1 MSLVYGL
8 YAPNAPNLIAPEVF
22 GGAGESTVKAL
33 RALDVPGRARP
44 DVILVASPHWAS
56 GNGFRVHAGAR
67 PRQLYDFSGFP
78 RSLYEVRYSPPGDPD
93 LARAIV
99 AEGQRRHLP
108 VEATEEWGLDHGAWA
123 TLLHVAPEA
132 RTPVV
137 PMSIAGLPPEEH
149 LAWGEAISAAVSK
162 TPKRV
167 AFVGTGSITHR
178 LDRLDLSSQDP
189 WSEAARVEKEI
200 VDLVVAGR
208 FTDLVNFDP
217 EKWTLVAPEGDLGP
231 LFILAGALGPR
242 FQARLVSTEQSFGSV
257 SLTTLEFLPR

>member
-56 GNGFRVHAGAR
+56 GDGFRVHAGVR
-67 PRQLYDFSGFP
+67 PRQIYDFSGFP
-78 RSLYEVRYSPPGDPD
+78 RSLYEVRYVPLGDPD

-99 AEGQRRHLP
+99 AEGRLRHLP
-108 VEATEEWGLDHGAWA
+108 VDATEEWGLDHGAWA
-123 TLLHVAPEA
+123 TLLHVAPDA

-137 PMSIAGLPPEEH
+137 PMSIAGLPLEEH
-149 LAWGEAISAAVSK
+149 LAWGEAIGAAASK

-167 AFVGTGSITHR
+167 AFVSTGSMTHR
-178 LDRLDLSSQDP
+178 LDRLDLSSEEP
-189 WSEAARVEKEI
+189 WPEAERVEKEI
-200 VDLVVAGR
+200 IDLVLAGR
-208 FTDLVNFDP
+208 FAELADFDP
-217 EKWTLVAPEGDLGP
+217 EKWALVAPEGDLGP
-231 LFILAGALGPR
+231 LFMLAGAIGPR
-242 FQARLVSTEQSFGSV
+242 FQPRLVSTERSFGSV
-257 SLTTLEFLPR
+257 SLTVLEFLPH